1 MRWYLVYGQPGIN
14 RIATDRFEDRET
26 ALARAC
32 ELYAAGVEVFCL
44 APVGNGEAGVIEGA
58 DIGTLCAAATQ
69 QA

>member
-26 ALARAC
+26 AIARAC
-32 ELYAAGVEVFCL
+32 ELYAAGVEIFCL
-44 APVGNGEAGVIEGA
+44 APVGAGETDVIEGA
-58 DIGTLCAAATQ
+58 DIGILCGHASQ